1 MRKIALLLIVSF
13 VIPSAS
19 WATTKPIPGKSCI
32 KVGSVEIV
40 GSLKFT
46 CIKTGN
52 KLVWSKG
59 TKFSTKKSTEADVK
73 NPISKPSSSPSSS
86 VSATLSKL
94 QSTWREIQQLKS
106 EKPVP
111 ALALDIRYSPTVNQ
125 AYAKSVLVS
134 LNAAAQFWQTQFLPD
149 KPFPVLVFSEK
160 DEDWYKNQLMNLG
173 VGNEFITQK
182 INQYRSQVQRTG
194 SRINGAGLNGFQNKN
209 WLEFNFGTDFGAKN
223 FGSEAR
229 LFELG
234 SLKVGP
240 HEYTHLAQWKL
251 VDGPS
256 SDFLPC
262 WFIEGGAEFY
272 GMILGAKDLQTLKEM
287 RYNQVW
293 ERYYLNFDGMG
304 YEPAQGWESFLEENG
319 AFSETSKPSNE
330 CGPNGAYPVG
340 AVATQYLYELKGQ
353 KGIID
358 FMEGVQES
366 RDWRKTLLNVYGI
379 SWIQMKKEIA
389 AYIRLIVA
397 QTPK

>member
-13 VIPSAS
+13 VIPTSS

-182 INQYRSQVQRTG
+182 INQYRSQVQ
-194 SRINGAGLNGFQNKN
+194 
-209 WLEFNFGTDFGAKN
+209 
-223 FGSEAR
+223 
-229 LFELG
+229 
-234 SLKVGP
+234 
-240 HEYTHLAQWKL
+240 
-251 VDGPS
+251 
-256 SDFLPC
+256 
-262 WFIEGGAEFY
+262 
-272 GMILGAKDLQTLKEM
+272 
-287 RYNQVW
+287 
-293 ERYYLNFDGMG
+293 
-304 YEPAQGWESFLEENG
+304 
-319 AFSETSKPSNE
+319 
-330 CGPNGAYPVG
+330 
-340 AVATQYLYELKGQ
+340 
-353 KGIID
+353 
-358 FMEGVQES
+358 
-366 RDWRKTLLNVYGI
+366 
-379 SWIQMKKEIA
+379 
-389 AYIRLIVA
+389 
-397 QTPK
+397 

>member
-1 MRKIALLLIVSF
+1 MRKIALLL
-13 VIPSAS
+13 VISLITPTVS
-19 WATTKPIPGKSCI
+19 WAVTKPTRGKPCN
-32 KVGSVEIV
+32 KVGSVQIV
-40 GSLKFT
+40 GLLKYT
-46 CIKTGN
+46 CIKSGN
-52 KLVWSKG
+52 KSVWSKG
-59 TKFSTKKSTEADVK
+59 TKFAIKQPSTTLAN
-73 NPISKPSSSPSSS
+73 NPTPKPSFSPTHS
-86 VSATLSKL
+86 VSVTLGKL
-94 QSTWREIQQLKS
+94 QSTWNEIHQLKS

-111 ALALDIRYSPTVNQ
+111 TLALDIRFSPTVNQ
-125 AYAKSVLVS
+125 IYARSVLVS

-149 KPFPVLVFSEK
+149 KPFPVLVFSEE
-160 DEDWYKNQLMNLG
+160 DEVWYKNQLMNFG
-173 VGNEFITQK
+173 IGNEFITQK
-182 INQYRSQVQRTG
+182 INQYRSQVQRVG
-194 SRINGAGLNGFQNKN
+194 SRINGAGLNGYQNIN
-209 WLEFNFGTDFGAKN
+209 WLEFNFGTDFGSKN
-223 FGSEAR
+223 LGSDAR

-272 GMILGAKDLQTLKEM
+272 GMVLGAKDLQTLKEM

-304 YEPAQGWESFLEENG
+304 YEPSQGWESFLEENG
-319 AFSETSKPSNE
+319 AFNETAKPSNE

-358 FMEGVQES
+358 FMVGIQES
-366 RDWRKTLLNVYGI
+366 KDWRKTLLNVYGI
-379 SWIQMKKEIA
+379 SWAQMKNEIA
-389 AYIRLIVA
+389 SYIRLIVA